1 MKAII
6 KITKDNDVF
15 IIKYNNINKLYQKDM
30 YLIVECS
37 EQYEVNSKEYIRKF
51 NCSTT
56 AYKHAYRNARI
67 VGAYQ

>member
-6 KITKDNDVF
+6 KIKQADDVF
-15 IIKYNNINKLYQKDM
+15 ILKYTNINKVYVQDLYI
-30 YLIVECS
+30 IVECN
-37 EQYEVNSKEYIRKF
+37 EQYEVNNKEYIRKF

-56 AYKHAYRNARI
+56 PYKHAYCNARI

>member
-6 KITKDNDVF
+6 RIKQDDDVF
-15 IIKYNNINKLYQKDM
+15 ILKYHNIYRVYVQDLYV
-30 YLIVECS
+30 IVECS

-56 AYKHAYRNARI
+56 AYKHSYHNARI
-67 VGAYQ
+67 VGAYE

>member
-15 IIKYNNINKLYQKDM
+15 ILKYHNIYRVYVQDLYI
-30 YLIVECS
+30 IVECS
-37 EQYEVNSKEYIRKF
+37 EQYEVNSETYVRKF

-56 AYKHAYRNARI
+56 SYKHAYRNARI